1 MNIVDLKSLKHK
13 GFHYVRRPS
22 GGRAIFHSQELTYS
36 AIFPKPVLNHQ
47 RLYEFI
53 HLLFFRT
60 LRSLG
65 YDVAIQESRSI
76 MPRIKDQSY
85 DFPCFTKSAYSEL
98 HYDGKK
104 IMGSAQKILKNAIL
118 QHGSLLIGKAHEQLP
133 EYLKESDENK
143 ELIKSEIQRKTKCLN
158 EIKSDPITPEQIM
171 TAFIK
176 QLELNK
182 TIVLNFKD
190 LHSSE
195 LDNARLINIE
205 SE

>member
-1 MNIVDLKSLKHK
+1 
-13 GFHYVRRPS
+13 
-22 GGRAIFHSQELTYS
+22 
-36 AIFPKPVLNHQ
+36 
-47 RLYEFI
+47 
-53 HLLFFRT
+53 
-60 LRSLG
+60 
-65 YDVAIQESRSI
+65 